1 MKVEF
6 CRTGGV
12 AGTRLT
18 ATLDTDGLSSREAAR
33 LRRLISAA
41 CFFDQPTSLKS
52 STSGADRFQY
62 QVTVEEGDRI
72 KTVEIA
78 ESCVPRTLQPL
89 IEYLLDSCRA
99 RRKTKRS

>member
-1 MKVEF
+1 
-6 CRTGGV
+6 
-12 AGTRLT
+12 LT
-18 ATLDTDGLSSREAAR
+18 ATLDTEGLPLQEADR

-41 CFFDQPTSLKS
+41 SFFDQPTSLKS

-72 KTVEIA
+72 KKVEID
-78 ESCVPRTLQPL
+78 ESCVPRTFQPL

-99 RRKTKRS
+99 RQKIKRS